1 MVIEFFRGGADT
13 QLEEI
18 EGTILEMLLDCR
30 HTFDLAINALVGG
43 TDPEAVGKQ
52 ISKTDR
58 GVNKAERRVRKALL
72 VHASVRGTDAD
83 IPLVLSSMSIVKD
96 AERIGDFA
104 KNIWDI
110 AAAGIDLSGAP
121 DHDVLVGHRD
131 RTSNLLSES
140 ARIFR
145 ERDAD
150 AAHALIQEADG
161 VQDTYDAAIH
171 ALLTGGEDFTG
182 SDAVARALLYRYL
195 KRITAH
201 AMNVLTSLVMPVHRL
216 DFYDEKKA
224 DRV

>member
-18 EGTILEMLLDCR
+18 EGLILEMLRDCR

-52 ISKTDR
+52 ISTTDR
-58 GVNKAERRVRKALL
+58 GVNKAEREVRKALL

-96 AERIGDFA
+96 AERIGDYA

-110 AAAGIDLSGAP
+110 AAAGIDLSSAP
-121 DHDVLVGHRD
+121 DHDELVGHRD
-131 RTSNLLSES
+131 RTSALLGES

-145 ERDAD
+145 ERDAE
-150 AAHALIQEADG
+150 AAHTLIQEADG
-161 VQDTYDAAIH
+161 IQDGYDAAVESM
-171 ALLTGGEDFTG
+171 LTGDRF
-182 SDAVARALLYRYL
+182 SAPDAVARALLFRYL

-224 DRV
+224 DRD